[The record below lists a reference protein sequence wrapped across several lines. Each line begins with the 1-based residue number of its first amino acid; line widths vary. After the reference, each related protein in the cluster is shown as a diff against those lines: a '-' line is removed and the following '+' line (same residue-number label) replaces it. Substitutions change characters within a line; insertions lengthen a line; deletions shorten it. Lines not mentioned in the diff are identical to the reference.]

1 MQSITDN
8 DTDGW
13 NAFRNGD
20 SEALMCLYR
29 QHLSAL
35 YNYGYNLARDRSLV
49 EDAIQD
55 VFLYIH
61 QHRDGLGTV
70 QNVRAYLMQSLRHR
84 VLYLLKQ
91 DDFKTVGF
99 SENLSETNA
108 FLIDTTQEPAWV
120 QDEANAERNRRLNY
134 LLNGL
139 PKRQREA
146 LYLIY
151 FQQLSYAEAADIM
164 QVDVKSVYNFVFKAL
179 TAIRQTAGVADWL
192 LTPAVLWLLAKI
204 FENSST

>member
-1 MQSITDN
+1 MQSIIGD

-20 SEALMCLYR
+20 SEALMHLYR

-55 VFLYIH
+55 VFLYLR
-61 QHRDGLGTV
+61 QHRDGLGAV

-84 VLYLLKQ
+84 VLHLLKQ
-91 DDFKTVGF
+91 NDVKTAGF

-108 FLIDTTQEPAWV
+108 FRIDTAQEPAWV
-120 QDEANAERNRRLNY
+120 QDEANAERNHRLQY
-134 LLNGL
+134 LLNEL

-151 FQQLSYAEAADIM
+151 F
-164 QVDVKSVYNFVFKAL
+164 
-179 TAIRQTAGVADWL
+179 
-192 LTPAVLWLLAKI
+192 
-204 FENSST
+204 